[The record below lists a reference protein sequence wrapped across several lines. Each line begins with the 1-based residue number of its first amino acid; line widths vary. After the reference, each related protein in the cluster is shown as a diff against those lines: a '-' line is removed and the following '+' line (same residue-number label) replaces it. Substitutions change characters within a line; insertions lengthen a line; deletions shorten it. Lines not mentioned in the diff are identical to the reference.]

1 MVQVKTLF
9 ERMKGRFL
17 FLPALSAFISIA
29 AVVVWHWWR
38 KHPGMSAAGRAS
50 ALTSALLFSM
60 VCVFFLWHWL
70 SDWDTSGPGKP
81 EAITSERI
89 GAVAIIK
96 IFLSLLAL
104 EGAVVF
110 FVFVLRIA
118 LKEETDFREALEF
131 WTFTDSQHYLAIA
144 EDWYLSE
151 GSIDRLVQLVFLPGY
166 PLAIRAAFPLVRD
179 YLYAGMIVSSVSFAG
194 AGTVSYC
201 LARLDMDHDTAL
213 RALRYACLLPGAFFY
228 AAPMSESLFLL
239 LSMSCIYLARRK
251 KWLPACILGGMAAF
265 TRSLGL
271 TLVIPI
277 GYELITD
284 TLKHAFQNRG
294 ILRRLLQYA
303 SLLLIP
309 AGFGA
314 YCLIC
319 RDVSGNPLQWMIYQR
334 EHWNQQLGL
343 FFHTAAY
350 QTENAIKAYNGHD
363 FKLMMGLWLPNL
375 ICSFSAL
382 AVMAVSIR
390 KLRPS
395 YGAYFIAYYL
405 VAVGA
410 TWLLSA
416 PRYLLVLFPIPF
428 GMAEITRKRHIDTL
442 LTILMTAFS
451 MLYTLLFAA
460 GWQVW

>member
-1 MVQVKTLF
+1 MVHMKTLF
-9 ERMKGRFL
+9 ERVKDRFL
-17 FLPALSAFISIA
+17 FLPALSAFISIV

-81 EAITSERI
+81 ETITSESI
-89 GAVAIIK
+89 GATVIIR

-104 EGAVVF
+104 EGAVVL

-118 LKEETDFREALEF
+118 LKEQTDFREALDF

-151 GSIDRLVQLVFLPGY
+151 GSMDRLVQLVFLPGY
-166 PLAIRAAFPLVRD
+166 PLAIRAVYPITHE
-179 YLYAGMIVSSVSFAG
+179 YLYASMIVSSVSFAG
-194 AGTVSYC
+194 AGAVFYC
-201 LARLDMDHDTAL
+201 LARLDMDHDTAI
-213 RALRYACLLPGAFFY
+213 RALRYACILPGAFFY
-228 AAPMSESLFLL
+228 AAPMSESLFLF
-239 LSMSCIYLARRK
+239 LSASCIYLSRK
-251 KWLPACILGGMAAF
+251 KLWFPACLFGGLAAF

-271 TLVIPI
+271 MLAVPV

-284 TLKHAFQNRG
+284 TLKNGFQSRG
-294 ILRRLLQYA
+294 ALRRLLQFA

-309 AGFGA
+309 AGFGV

-319 RDVSGNPLQWMIYQR
+319 KDVSGDPFQWMIYQR
-334 EHWNQQLGL
+334 EHWGQQLGL

-350 QTENAIKAYNGHD
+350 QTENAIKAYHDHD
-363 FKLMMGLWLPNL
+363 FKLMLGLWLPNL
-375 ICSFSAL
+375 ICLFSAL

-395 YGAYFIAYYL
+395 YGAYFIVYFA
-405 VAVGA
+405 VAIGA

-416 PRYLLVLFPIPF
+416 PRYLLVLFPVSF
-428 GMAEITRKRHIDTL
+428 GMAEITRNRHVDAVLTTL
-442 LTILMTAFS
+442 TTAANV
-451 MLYTLLFAA
+451 LYSLLFAA
-460 GWQVW
+460 RWQVW